1 MSKKVQ
7 FAVKAIRNQAMAT
20 KGKWTTGS
28 SVQHIEL
35 QDIEVKPLKV
45 IVHEAEE
52 GGYWAE
58 VPSLRGC
65 ATQCDSLDEL
75 LLNIHEAVEG
85 CQSSRAKAEL

>member
-1 MSKKVQ
+1 MRINNAKCGGIRGKGPIRFGEASVDPVLSVGMSKKVQ

-52 GGYWAE
+52 GG
-58 VPSLRGC
+58 
-65 ATQCDSLDEL
+65 
-75 LLNIHEAVEG
+75 
-85 CQSSRAKAEL
+85 